1 MKRDLRDYSS
11 QTDKRLIIGGILLLL
26 IVGGG
31 LIWWFYGTP
40 AWALATTCM
49 LGGLSVV
56 VLIVVAFW
64 VIDWILKS
72 ARRK

>member
-1 MKRDLRDYSS
+1 MKRNLRDYSS

-40 AWALATTCM
+40 AWALAMTCM
-49 LGGLSVV
+49 AGGLSVV
-56 VLIVVAFW
+56 LLILLVFW
-64 VIDWILKS
+64 AIDRILRS